1 MANFFEKDL
10 ARNAGG
16 VNVALAR
23 AIYRHC
29 ADDLKAPV
37 YYRNER
43 HKSDGGG
50 QRQTIFQTAATE
62 NYFLVIDL
70 QVIGRLRLAFPDK
83 NDRIHDSGVVW
94 GNAGQ
99 GAGGK
104 REKQVDLADDSSPE
118 FRQWVFNLVDRVH
131 TNAVE
136 YYQRPRG
143 SKRRAG

>member
-1 MANFFEKDL
+1 MAEYFEQDL

-16 VNVALAR
+16 VNVGLAR

-43 HKSDGGG
+43 HRSGGGG
-50 QRQTIFQTAATE
+50 QRQTIFQTAATG

-83 NDRIHDSGVVW
+83 EDRIYDRGVVR
-94 GNAGQ
+94 GNRGQ
-99 GAGGK
+99 WAVK
-104 REKQVDLADDSSPE
+104 REKQIDLADDSSPE
-118 FRQWVFNLVDRVH
+118 YRQWVFNLIDRVH
-131 TNAVE
+131 ANAME

-143 SKRRAG
+143 AKGRGG